1 MSGILDKLEEN
12 GISVKF
18 IMFLPS
24 FWISALV
31 IIFVIGASI
40 LTNTWIGF
48 LTYMSV
54 MIAWMLGVFFGFKLL
69 LIRIEIIDK
78 EEGE

>member
-1 MSGILDKLEEN
+1 MSGMLDKLEEN

-24 FWISALV
+24 FWTSVLV
-31 IIFVIGASI
+31 MFFVIGASI

-48 LTYMSV
+48 LTYLSV

-69 LIRIEIIDK
+69 LLRVEIIDK
-78 EEGE
+78 DQEG